1 MQPALK
7 NFTGAYLGIN
17 WGYCYVLPDRR
28 NKKFR
33 AGWNRK
39 FPTGRLYHLCVQKYP
54 HCPIASLQRWGF
66 GVGRAGGTA
75 SSFGIPRKLSRGV
88 KLRFSIAIYGAL
100 RFVIAAANQAGA
112 ALIAPRILLDLSR
125 VLLYC
130 DRRSRRNLVVYT
142 KTFLQRIVLV

>member
-1 MQPALK
+1 MK

-17 WGYCYVLPDRR
+17 WGYCYVWPDGR
-28 NKKFR
+28 NTKFR
-33 AGWNRK
+33 AGWKRK
-39 FPTGRLYHLCVQKYP
+39 FPTGRLYHLCVQKCP

-75 SSFGIPRKLSRGV
+75 SSFGIPRKLSRAV
-88 KLRFSIAIYGAL
+88 KQGFSIAIYGAL
-100 RFVIAAANQAGA
+100 RFVIVAANQAGA
-112 ALIAPRILLDLSR
+112 VLIAPKIFLNLNR

-142 KTFLQRIVLV
+142 KTFLQRFVLV